1 MKSAISDAL
10 TFLRTNDIKTILS
23 RIRERR
29 VPGLIQFAVYAMCG
43 GLATV
48 FFLGFVVLLSKTLF
62 PAYEGMRVTT
72 DPTLVLGIHVSA
84 FGHGTGFDMMAWPA
98 NSSPDHSQLIASD
111 AIGNKIRAANLLINN
126 IIGFLIANVVAYITN
141 ILFVFKGGR
150 HHPALEFVYFTLI
163 SGIAFVISQAAGPWL
178 VNRFGIPTN
187 LAILSNVLTSMLL
200 NFVCRKFF
208 VFKS

>member
-10 TFLRTNDIKTILS
+10 TFLRTNDLKTILS
-23 RIRERR
+23 RVRERR
-29 VPGLIQFAVYAMCG
+29 VPGLIQFAVYGLCG

-48 FFLGFVVLLSKTLF
+48 FFLGIVIVLSKTVI
-62 PAYEGMRVTT
+62 PAYEGMMVDGQPIT
-72 DPTLVLGIHVSA
+72 DAL
-84 FGHGTGFDMMAWPA
+84 
-98 NSSPDHSQLIASD
+98 
-111 AIGNKIRAANLLINN
+111 RAKNLLINN
-126 IIGFLIANVVAYITN
+126 TIAFLVANVVAYVTN

-150 HHPALEFVYFTLI
+150 HHPVLEFLYFTLI

-178 VNRFGIPTN
+178 VNRFGVPTN

-200 NFVCRKFF
+200 NFMCRKFF